1 MVVESGQRSAISML
15 SDAKRTELLA
25 DLVGDARQKLADCL
39 GAYDVND
46 DVVECFEINQQTT
59 VQKDV
64 EEFCAYVSKIC
75 HRKDAA
81 PARSPP
87 RRAAATEQQR
97 RTSSSLAA
105 GMSSAFLTGQS
116 IKSQAPRLATPESKR
131 QRVES
136 PGASPPVIVSPVVPS
151 ATRGHSVGNGRSQL
165 LNEHLPSAAGGSAPV
180 HVVNVVEHDYRW
192 MNCTIAERAQAV
204 SRRLEKL
211 ERKMVSDVAAQ
222 VMVSDPDVVQ
232 AQVGQITQASVVLC
246 GRIVCDAEGK
256 LNEHSM
262 ILEGSREMSGGKR
275 VRLIVK
281 DCAELTAF
289 SGQVVAVVGRVS
301 SNGQEL
307 HAWRVIPGLPA
318 PAPRRLKRETALV
331 GVAAGPYT
339 SSSDLD
345 FALLQSVLQ
354 RFATDRV
361 SCGVLLGPFL
371 EADNQLVQ
379 SRELRCSGE
388 SLTYEEAYR
397 KVFGVIEEFG
407 AQNPGI
413 RIVVVPSPLDIGV
426 MFPVPQ
432 PPRCFPDK
440 TLDPEKDSPN
450 VLYASNPAVVMVG
463 STQLYLTSCDVLS
476 PVIHGLVQRS
486 NSSSNRIETACKMLL
501 HQRTLFP
508 STPPQP
514 CVEPSQAHLLS
525 FGVDEKEEVPDIF
538 VFASK
543 LTDLAKSVDGR
554 VFVNPGHAV
563 KGHIAFVHVG
573 CVEGKDVASS
583 TRVDVVPFAV

>member
-15 SDAKRTELLA
+15 SDTKRTQLLA
-25 DLVGDARQKLADCL
+25 DLVGDARQKLEDCL

-59 VQKDV
+59 VQRDV
-64 EEFCAYVSKIC
+64 DEFCAYVSKIC

-87 RRAAATEQQR
+87 RRPASDQQR
-97 RTSSSLAA
+97 RTPSSSAI
-105 GMSSAFLTGQS
+105 GMASAFLTGQP
-116 IKSQAPRLATPESKR
+116 IKPQAPRLATPESKR
-131 QRVES
+131 QRVAS
-136 PGASPPVIVSPVVPS
+136 PSASPPVIVSPVVSP
-151 ATRGHSVGNGRSQL
+151 AARGHALGNGRSQL
-165 LNEHLPSAAGGSAPV
+165 LNGHLPSAAGGAARIQ
-180 HVVNVVEHDYRW
+180 VVNIVEHDYRW
-192 MNCTIAERAQAV
+192 MNCTIAERGQAL
-204 SRRLEKL
+204 SRRLENL
-211 ERKMVSDVAAQ
+211 ERRMLSDVAAQ

-232 AQVGQITQASVVLC
+232 AQVGQITHASVVVC

-275 VRLIVK
+275 VRLVVK

-318 PAPRRLKRETALV
+318 PAPSRPKRETALV

-354 RFATDRV
+354 RFVTDRV
-361 SCGVLLGPFL
+361 CCGVLLGPFL

-388 SLTYEEAYR
+388 SLTYEAAYQ
-397 KVFGVIEEFG
+397 KVFHVIEEFG
-407 AQNPGI
+407 AQHPEI

-426 MFPVPQ
+426 VFPVPQ
-432 PPRCFPDK
+432 PPRCFPHK
-440 TLDPEKDSPN
+440 IWAAEKESPN
-450 VLYASNPAVVMVG
+450 VSYASNPAVVMVG

-486 NSSSNRIETACKMLL
+486 NSSGNRIETACKMLL

-514 CVEPSQAHLLS
+514 CVEPSQSHLLT
-525 FGVDEKEEVPDIF
+525 FGVDEKEEVPDVF

-563 KGHIAFVHVG
+563 KGHVAFIHVG
-573 CVEGKDVASS
+573 CTDGKDVASS
-583 TRVDVVPFAV
+583 TRVDVVPFAT